1 MPKACASADLPSP
14 MAGRV
19 SARSN
24 SPGWVGQ
31 GRGLGLAEYSFISVS
46 SSSVILLEIHTPS
59 VAVAELERQAPRPI
73 HVYAVA
79 NRIES
84 AQRVEVEARHAHLRW
99 RRHNVQTIKA
109 DQNPPLH
116 LLIDFHRVAG

>member
-14 MAGRV
+14 MAGRI

-31 GRGLGLAEYSFISVS
+31 RRGLGLAAYSFISVS

-59 VAVAELERQAPRPI
+59 VAVAQLERQAPRPV
-73 HVYAVA
+73 HMHAVA
-79 NRIES
+79 DRIEPT
-84 AQRVEVEARHAHLRW
+84 QRMK
-99 RRHNVQTIKA
+99 IKA
-109 DQNPPLH
+109 RYVHFGGCRGN
-116 LLIDFHRVAG
+116 V